1 MKRYLYL
8 AHRWLGIGLGLFVLL
23 WIVSGVVMLFVA
35 YPKLTPEEHLSRLQP
50 LSADCCIAPAAA
62 LAASADPRT
71 PLSLRLTSAGGSPRY
86 LLDYGDGPLLA
97 VDARSGG
104 RIERIGA
111 TEALASAR
119 QFAGG
124 AKVQLLGRVEEDA
137 WTRNHALDRERP
149 LYRVE
154 ADDAAGHLLYV
165 SSHTGLVVRD
175 ATAHE
180 RAWNLLG
187 AWLHW
192 LYPLR
197 EALPKP
203 MWSVALVYGALLA
216 AVLVLLGMLI
226 GLLRWRFAGRYRNG
240 SHSPYPT
247 GAGRVHHVGGLLGGV
262 ALLVWLASGM
272 LSMEPWGLFEKHST
286 IDAGVLRQVP
296 LNAEMVDLD
305 LAPALA
311 RLQQAGIAPVE
322 LQWHTLGDQP
332 YLLGTDAGG
341 ETRILPIASATP
353 AQVRLEREALERMA
367 REAWPE
373 QHLRF
378 EWLEQEDFHYYARS
392 EPSLYSH
399 LPRRLPM
406 LRVRFDDPAATWL
419 HLDPYSGTVIEQLDQ
434 RRRAVRWLFKLLH
447 SWDWPPLLQRPLLR
461 DGLLLAFS
469 GGMLVI
475 ASSGVLLGWRRLRGR
490 PRRARARAARPAQPS
505 RLAKLA
511 APGRSDATMPEQ
523 PTQTTTFPLAQREPT
538 SNEHPRR

>member
-23 WIVSGVVMLFVA
+23 WIVSGVVMLFVG

-50 LSADCCIAPAAA
+50 LSADCCIAPGAA

-71 PLSLRLTSAGGSPRY
+71 PLSLRLTGAGGSPRY
-86 LLDYGDGPLLA
+86 LLDYGDGPMLA
-97 VDARSGG
+97 VDARSGR
-104 RIERIGA
+104 RIEHIGA
-111 TEALASAR
+111 AEALASAR
-119 QFAGG
+119 QFADG
-124 AKVQLLGRVEEDA
+124 AEVRLLDRVEEDA
-137 WTRNHALDRERP
+137 WTRNHALARERP
-149 LYRVE
+149 LYRVQ
-154 ADDAAGHLLYV
+154 ADDAEGHLLYV

-197 EALPKP
+197 EVMPKAI
-203 MWSVALVYGALLA
+203 WSVALVYGALLA

-240 SHSPYPT
+240 SHSPYSA
-247 GAGRVHHVGGLLGGV
+247 GAGRVHHVGGMLVGV
-262 ALLVWLASGM
+262 ALLVWLVSGM
-272 LSMEPWGLFEKHST
+272 LSMEPWGLFEKRST
-286 IDAGVLRQVP
+286 IDAAALRQAP
-296 LNAEMVDLD
+296 LNTEALDSD
-305 LAPALA
+305 LAAALA
-311 RLQQAGIAPVE
+311 RLRQAGIAPVE
-322 LQWHTLGDQP
+322 LQWHVLGDQP
-332 YLLGTDAGG
+332 YLLGIDARG
-341 ETRILPIASATP
+341 ETRILPATHSEP
-353 AQVRLEREALERMA
+353 AQERLERALLEREV
-367 REAWPE
+367 RQAWPE
-373 QHLRF
+373 QQLRF

-434 RRRAVRWLFKLLH
+434 RRRAVRWVFKLLH
-447 SWDWPPLLQRPLLR
+447 SWDWLPLLQRPLLR

-469 GGMLVI
+469 AGMLVI
-475 ASSGVLLGWRRLRGR
+475 AVSGVLLGWRRLRGR
-490 PRRARARAARPAQPS
+490 PRRVRPLAAPDARSS
-505 RLAKLA
+505 RLAQ
-511 APGRSDATMPEQ
+511 ATSADDSM
-523 PTQTTTFPLAQREPT
+523 QR
-538 SNEHPRR
+538 

>member
-50 LSADCCIAPAAA
+50 LSAECCIAPGAA

-71 PLSLRLTSAGGSPRY
+71 PLSVRLTGAGGSPRY

-97 VDARSGG
+97 IDARTGR
-104 RIERIGA
+104 RIEHIGP

-119 QFAGG
+119 QFAGD
-124 AKVQLLGRVEEDA
+124 AEVRLLDQVEEDA
-137 WTRNHALDRERP
+137 WTRNHALARERP
-149 LYRVE
+149 LYRVQ
-154 ADDAAGHLLYV
+154 ADDAERRLLYV

-197 EALPKP
+197 EVMPKAA
-203 MWSVALVYGALLA
+203 WSVALVYGALLA
-216 AVLVLLGMLI
+216 AMLTLLGMLI

-240 SHSPYPT
+240 SHSPYPA
-247 GAGRVHHVGGLLGGV
+247 GAGRLHHIGGLLVGV
-262 ALLVWLASGM
+262 ALLVWLVSGM
-272 LSMEPWGLFEKHST
+272 LSMEPWGLFEKRST
-286 IDAGVLRQVP
+286 IDAAALRPAP
-296 LNAEMVDLD
+296 LRPGALDAD

-311 RLQQAGIAPVE
+311 RLGQSGIEPVE
-322 LQWHTLGDQP
+322 LQWHMFGDQP
-332 YLLGTDAGG
+332 YLFAVDAMGQ
-341 ETRILPIASATP
+341 TRILRATGSEP
-353 AQVRLEREALERMA
+353 AAERLERARLERDV
-367 REAWPE
+367 RQAWPD
-373 QHLRF
+373 QPLRLQ
-378 EWLEQEDFHYYARS
+378 WLEQEDFHYYARG

-399 LPRRLPM
+399 LPRRLPV

-434 RRRAVRWLFKLLH
+434 RRRAVRWVFKLLH
-447 SWDWPPLLQRPLLR
+447 SWDWLPLLERPLLR
-461 DGLLLAFS
+461 DGLLLALS
-469 GGMLVI
+469 VGMLVI
-475 ASSGVLLGWRRLRGR
+475 AASGVLLGWRRLRNR
-490 PRRARARAARPAQPS
+490 PRRTARARRPAQPP
-505 RLAKLA
+505 RL
-511 APGRSDATMPEQ
+511 P
-523 PTQTTTFPLAQREPT
+523 
-538 SNEHPRR
+538 

>member
-23 WIVSGVVMLFVA
+23 WIVSGVVMLFVG

-50 LSADCCIAPAAA
+50 LSADCCIAPGAA

-71 PLSLRLTSAGGSPRY
+71 PLSLRLTGAGGSPRY
-86 LLDYGDGPLLA
+86 LLDYGDGPMLA
-97 VDARSGG
+97 VDARSGR
-104 RIERIGA
+104 RIEHIGA
-111 TEALASAR
+111 AEALASAR
-119 QFAGG
+119 QFADG
-124 AKVQLLGRVEEDA
+124 AEVRLLDRVEEDA
-137 WTRNHALDRERP
+137 WTRNHALARERP
-149 LYRVE
+149 LYRVQ
-154 ADDAAGHLLYV
+154 ADDAEGHLLYV

-197 EALPKP
+197 EVMPKAI
-203 MWSVALVYGALLA
+203 WSVALVYGALLA

-240 SHSPYPT
+240 SHSPYSA
-247 GAGRVHHVGGLLGGV
+247 GAGRVHHVGGMLVGV
-262 ALLVWLASGM
+262 ALLVWLVSGM
-272 LSMEPWGLFEKHST
+272 LSMEPWGLFEKRST
-286 IDAGVLRQVP
+286 IDAAALRQAP
-296 LNAEMVDLD
+296 LNTEALDTD
-305 LAPALA
+305 LAAALA
-311 RLQQAGIAPVE
+311 RFREAGIEPVE
-322 LQWHTLGDQP
+322 LQWQVLGDQP
-332 YLLGTDAGG
+332 YLLGIDAKG
-341 ETRILPIASATP
+341 EKRILPAPHSEP
-353 AQVRLEREALERMA
+353 AQERLERALLEREV
-367 REAWPE
+367 RQAWPE
-373 QHLRF
+373 QQLRF

-434 RRRAVRWLFKLLH
+434 RRRAVRWVFKLLH
-447 SWDWPPLLQRPLLR
+447 SWDWLPLLQRPLLR

-469 GGMLVI
+469 AGMLVI
-475 ASSGVLLGWRRLRGR
+475 AVSGVLLGWRRLRGR
-490 PRRARARAARPAQPS
+490 PRRVRPRAAPDARSS
-505 RLAKLA
+505 RLAQ
-511 APGRSDATMPEQ
+511 ATSADDSM
-523 PTQTTTFPLAQREPT
+523 QR
-538 SNEHPRR
+538 